1 MSAYAWWWIASF
13 ALLIVELMTGTF
25 YVLMIA
31 LALGAGGLVA
41 LAGAGFAL
49 QMAVASLVGISAT
62 LLLRRSRFGKIE
74 KSQEASTDP
83 MQSLDIG
90 QTVQVKH
97 WENGQA
103 RVTHRGSAWNAVMA
117 DGEAPVA
124 GTLKIVEV
132 RGTRLTLSAQK
143 NS

>member
-1 MSAYAWWWIASF
+1 MSAYAWWWIAGF

-31 LALGAGGLVA
+31 LALGAGGLAA

-49 QMAVASLVGISAT
+49 QMVVASLVGIGAT
-62 LLLRRSRFGKIE
+62 WLLRRHRFGKIE
-74 KSQEASTDP
+74 QSQDASTDP

-103 RVTHRGSAWNAVMA
+103 RVTHRGSAWDAVMA
-117 DGEAPVA
+117 DGEAPVS